1 MNAPYYPGFNV
12 QEPEQ
17 QSFLGFDVRPVQH
30 DNQWMEMPGQ
40 IAGSLIGNYFA
51 PGIGGMIGGK
61 AGGAFGGALGDAIAG
76 NWSGVGQDFLSTL
89 PPEVMS
95 LLGLR
100 F

>member
-1 MNAPYYPGFNV
+1 
-12 QEPEQ
+12 
-17 QSFLGFDVRPVQH
+17 
-30 DNQWMEMPGQ
+30 
-40 IAGSLIGNYFA
+40 
-51 PGIGGMIGGK
+51 MIGGK

-95 LLGLR
+95 VLGLR